1 MANYAPHL
9 NHPSQWVRRFVPFP
23 FMGEGLVFTICSLLL
38 PYGYQVTRAN
48 RIPPARYI
56 VIGVQRALALVG
68 AQWLARFVRDPE
80 VYITVSFSDLR
91 RGVAQWLARFVRDE
105 EAGGSSPL
113 TPTIF
118 SLYIVT
124 RMTVLT
130 IISPFRKF

>member
-1 MANYAPHL
+1 MNLFAL
-9 NHPSQWVRRFVPFP
+9 TPSVSPDR
-23 FMGEGLVFTICSLLL
+23 L
-38 PYGYQVTRAN
+38 PTRSHVHS
-48 RIPPARYI
+48 R
-56 VIGVQRALALVG
+56 GV

-80 VYITVSFSDLR
+80 VYITVSISDLR

>member
-1 MANYAPHL
+1 MNLFAL
-9 NHPSQWVRRFVPFP
+9 TPSVSPDR
-23 FMGEGLVFTICSLLL
+23 L
-38 PYGYQVTRAN
+38 PTRSH
-48 RIPPARYI
+48 
-56 VIGVQRALALVG
+56 VH
-68 AQWLARFVRDPE
+68 
-80 VYITVSFSDLR
+80 S

>member
-1 MANYAPHL
+1 M
-9 NHPSQWVRRFVPFP
+9 
-23 FMGEGLVFTICSLLL
+23 FTICSLLL

-80 VYITVSFSDLR
+80 VYIMVSFSDLR

-113 TPTIF
+113 TPTI
-118 SLYIVT
+118 SLRNKSDQVPYLVT
-124 RMTVLT
+124 SDS
-130 IISPFRKF
+130 IKRKFRT

>member
-1 MANYAPHL
+1 MNLFAL
-9 NHPSQWVRRFVPFP
+9 TPSVSPDR
-23 FMGEGLVFTICSLLL
+23 L
-38 PYGYQVTRAN
+38 PTRSH
-48 RIPPARYI
+48 
-56 VIGVQRALALVG
+56 VH
-68 AQWLARFVRDPE
+68 
-80 VYITVSFSDLR
+80 S

-130 IISPFRKF
+130 MISPFRKF

>member
-1 MANYAPHL
+1 M
-9 NHPSQWVRRFVPFP
+9 
-23 FMGEGLVFTICSLLL
+23 FTICSLLL

-48 RIPPARYI
+48 RIPSARYI

-68 AQWLARFVRDPE
+68 AQWLARFVLDPE

-113 TPTIF
+113 T
-118 SLYIVT
+118 
-124 RMTVLT
+124 LT
-130 IISPFRKF
+130 MF

>member
-1 MANYAPHL
+1 
-9 NHPSQWVRRFVPFP
+9 
-23 FMGEGLVFTICSLLL
+23 MGEGLVFTICSLLL

-68 AQWLARFVRDPE
+68 AQWP
-80 VYITVSFSDLR
+80 
-91 RGVAQWLARFVRDE
+91 ARFVRDE

-118 SLYIVT
+118 SLYIVNALA
-124 RMTVLT
+124 VLP
-130 IISPFRKF
+130 INSPLPSFVHN

>member
-1 MANYAPHL
+1 MLSPD
-9 NHPSQWVRRFVPFP
+9 
-23 FMGEGLVFTICSLLL
+23 
-38 PYGYQVTRAN
+38 
-48 RIPPARYI
+48 RYK
-56 VIGVQRALALVG
+56 
-68 AQWLARFVRDPE
+68 AQSDKADRVYLARLVRDLE

-105 EAGGSSPL
+105 ESGGSSPL

-130 IISPFRKF
+130 IISPFRKL

>member
-1 MANYAPHL
+1 MRSEKRTKL
-9 NHPSQWVRRFVPFP
+9 RKPSN
-23 FMGEGLVFTICSLLL
+23 LLL
-38 PYGYQVTRAN
+38 QILFDSSRVDRVSEKGGYILTLNKGMFVWLTASDKS
-48 RIPPARYI
+48 IS
-56 VIGVQRALALVG
+56 
-68 AQWLARFVRDPE
+68 QWLARLVRDLE
-80 VYITVSFSDLR
+80 VYITVSFCDLR
-91 RGVAQWLARFVRDE
+91 RGVAQWRARFVRDE